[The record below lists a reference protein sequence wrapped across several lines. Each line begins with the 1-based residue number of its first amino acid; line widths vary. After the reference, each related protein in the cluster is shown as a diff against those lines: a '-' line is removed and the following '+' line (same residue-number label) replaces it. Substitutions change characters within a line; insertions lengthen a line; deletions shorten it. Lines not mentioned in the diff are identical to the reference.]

1 MVWNGAPYFQKKHV
15 TNMRISSPKRKL
27 KWNIVELEALT
38 HGHVGIFK
46 WEIKGLVGGFN
57 MIQRMTGM
65 GRASALFR
73 LLQVGRQKYVQS

>member
-1 MVWNGAPYFQKKHV
+1 M
-15 TNMRISSPKRKL
+15 
-27 KWNIVELEALT
+27 ELEALT